1 MRTLL
6 LLSFALFSLTF
17 SSCKR
22 HKCEDPQPQPKCY
35 SGVVVGDI
43 CQHGVII
50 NVDAA
55 YPIGQPAGA
64 LGNNVIAAVNVADL
78 ASFNRVGNRV
88 YFTYRND
95 PSQQVPS
102 RICTTEYVPLP
113 VPHRVLSN
121 LSERSCETVS
131 VAR

>member
-1 MRTLL
+1 MRSPL

-17 SSCKR
+17 FGCKR
-22 HKCEDPQPQPKCY
+22 TKCEDPQPQPKCY
-35 SGVVVGDI
+35 VGTVVGDI

-55 YPIGQPAGA
+55 YPIGQPAGV
-64 LGNNVIAAVNVADL
+64 LGSNVIAAVNVGDL

-95 PSQQVPS
+95 PKQQAPS
-102 RICTTEYVPLP
+102 RVCTAEYVPLP
-113 VPHRVLSN
+113 VPHLVLSN
-121 LSERSCETVS
+121 LSETGCDVG
-131 VAR
+131 AR